1 MNHFT
6 NNIIKPETQV
16 QEFEKLF
23 PKDKNRTLDNNDYM
37 KVKFIYSGKISYKY
51 RNLRIIN
58 GKITH
63 IETDDKDIIEF
74 IKSKGLF
81 EIPL

>member
-23 PKDKNRTLDNNDYM
+23 PKDKNRTLDNNDN
-37 KVKFIYSGKISYKY
+37 IISYKY